1 MEYDAVILG
10 RRSIR
15 GYRRDPVPADVIRE
29 IVSLATRAPSSMNTQ
44 PWHLHVVTGEPL
56 DRIRQGNT
64 ERNLAGVPASREIR
78 MHGPYQ
84 GVHRER
90 QKEIAG
96 QLFEAMDIEW
106 SDKVRRQDWVMR
118 GFRQFD
124 APVSIVVTFDK
135 DLTDNDIAI
144 FDCGAVVNC
153 LVNAA
158 WSRGLGCVING
169 QGIMQSPV
177 VREHAGIPDNETIMS
192 CVAMGYPADNFP
204 ANDVVSRRRP
214 VDDVDEMWLTN
225 YPQNRHLR
233 VFQPAL
239 APEE

>member
-1 MEYDAVILG
+1 MNFDDVILG

-15 GYRRDPVPADVIRE
+15 GFRPDPVPKDVIRE
-29 IVSLATRAPSSMNTQ
+29 IVTLATRAPSSMNTQ

-56 DRIRQGNT
+56 DRIRAGNT

-78 MHGPYQ
+78 MHGAYA
-84 GVHRER
+84 GAHRDR
-90 QKEIAG
+90 QKAIAL
-96 QLFEAMDIEW
+96 QLFDAMGIAW
-106 SDKVRRQDWVMR
+106 SDRARRQDWVLR

-124 APVSIVVTFDK
+124 APVSVVITFDK
-135 DLTDNDIAI
+135 DLEDNDIAI

-177 VREHAGIPDNETIMS
+177 VREHARIPDDQVIMS
-192 CVAMGYPADNFP
+192 CVAMGYPAADFP
-204 ANDVVSRRRP
+204 ANDVVSTRRP
-214 VDDVDEMWLTN
+214 VDDVVNFVGYED
-225 YPQNRHLR
+225 
-233 VFQPAL
+233 
-239 APEE
+239 

>member
-1 MEYDAVILG
+1 MMSSDMKFDEVVLG

-15 GYRRDPVPADVIRE
+15 GFRPDPVPKDLIRE
-29 IVSLATRAPSSMNTQ
+29 VVSLATRAPSSMNTQ
-44 PWHLHVVTGEPL
+44 PWYFHVVTGEPL

-78 MHGPYQ
+78 MHGPYE

-90 QKEIAG
+90 QKAIAA

-106 SDKVRRQDWVMR
+106 SDKVRRKDWVLR

-135 DLTDNDIAI
+135 SLDSNDIAI

-158 WSRGLGCVING
+158 WSRGLGAVING

-177 VREHAGIPDNETIMS
+177 VREHARIPDDQIIMS
-192 CVAMGYPADNFP
+192 CVAMGFPAEEFA
-204 ANDVVSRRRP
+204 ANDVVSTRRP
-214 VDDVDEMWLTN
+214 VDEVVSFVGYED
-225 YPQNRHLR
+225 
-233 VFQPAL
+233 
-239 APEE
+239 

>member
-1 MEYDAVILG
+1 MSSDMKFDEVVLG

-15 GYRRDPVPADVIRE
+15 GFRPDPVPKDLIRE
-29 IVSLATRAPSSMNTQ
+29 VVSLATRAPSSMNTQ
-44 PWHLHVVTGEPL
+44 PWYFHVVTGGPL

-78 MHGPYQ
+78 MHGPYE

-90 QKEIAG
+90 QKAIAA

-106 SDKVRRQDWVMR
+106 SDKVRRKDWVLR

-135 DLTDNDIAI
+135 SLDSNDIAI

-158 WSRGLGCVING
+158 WSRGLGAVING

-177 VREHAGIPDNETIMS
+177 VREHARIPDDQIIMS
-192 CVAMGYPADNFP
+192 CVAMGFPAEEFA
-204 ANDVVSRRRP
+204 ANDVVSTRRP
-214 VDDVDEMWLTN
+214 VDEVVSFVGYED
-225 YPQNRHLR
+225 
-233 VFQPAL
+233 
-239 APEE
+239 

>member
-1 MEYDAVILG
+1 MEFDEVILG

-15 GYRRDPVPADVIRE
+15 GFSPEPLPRELIRQ

-44 PWHLHVVTGEPL
+44 PWHFHVVAGEPL
-56 DRIRQGNT
+56 NRIRAGNT

-78 MHGPYQ
+78 MHGPYD

-90 QKEIAG
+90 QKFIAA
-96 QLFEAMDIEW
+96 QLFEAMDIAW
-106 SDKVRRQDWVMR
+106 QDKERRKDWVLR

-124 APVSIVVTFDK
+124 APVSVVVAFDK
-135 DLTDNDIAI
+135 SLDHNDIAI

-158 WSRGLGCVING
+158 WSRGVGAVING

-177 VREHAGIPDNETIMS
+177 VREHARIPDDQIIMS
-192 CVAMGYPADNFP
+192 CVAMGFPRHDFP
-204 ANDVVSRRRP
+204 ANDVVSTRRP
-214 VDDVDEMWLTN
+214 VEEVVNFVGFDD
-225 YPQNRHLR
+225 P
-233 VFQPAL
+233 
-239 APEE
+239 